1 MKFSVYVPKV
11 LLKGSVSQ
19 IFDIGPSIYFVS
31 KIG

>member
-1 MKFSVYVPKV
+1 MYVPEV
-11 LLKGSVSQ
+11 LLEGSVSQ